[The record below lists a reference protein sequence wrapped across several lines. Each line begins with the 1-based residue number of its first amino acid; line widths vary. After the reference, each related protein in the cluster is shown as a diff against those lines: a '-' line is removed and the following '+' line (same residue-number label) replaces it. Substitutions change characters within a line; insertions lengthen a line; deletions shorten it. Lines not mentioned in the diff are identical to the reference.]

1 MTLRLDGHR
10 AAIVGGAG
18 AIGSEI
24 GRAFAAAGAAVAV
37 LDLDESAAVALA
49 GSLEGDGHSGCV
61 ADVTDPG
68 SVERAAENCGPVDSV
83 VYCAG
88 IAFTADVVDTD
99 WEQYRRL
106 VAVNLDGAFYTSAA
120 FTRRMVAANRG
131 GSFVFLTSTA
141 GLRGEAGAS
150 AYCASKFGLIG
161 LMESLAAELTPHAIR
176 ANAIAPGNVDSPML
190 RSVAAAQA
198 EREGGSAEEL
208 IDRYAHAGAAQRLV
222 SIPEV
227 AAAAL
232 WLASPL
238 SAAVTG
244 DVLRVDAGQMIG

>member
-10 AAIVGGAG
+10 TAIVGGAG

-37 LDLDESAAVALA
+37 LDIDEGAAVALA
-49 GSLEGDGHSGCV
+49 SSLHGDGHSGSAV
-61 ADVTDPG
+61 DVTDPD
-68 SVERAAENCGPVDSV
+68 SVERAAEICGPVDSV

-99 WEQYRRL
+99 WARYRRL
-106 VAVNLDGAFYTSAA
+106 MAVNLDGAFYTSAA
-120 FTRRMVAANRG
+120 FARRMVAEG
-131 GSFVFLTSTA
+131 GSGSFVFLTSTA
-141 GLRGEAGAS
+141 GLRGEAGATS
-150 AYCASKFGLIG
+150 YCASKFGLIG
-161 LMESLAAELTPHAIR
+161 LMESLAAELTPHSVR
-176 ANAIAPGNVDSPML
+176 ANAVAPGNVDSPML
-190 RSVAAAQA
+190 RSVALAQA
-198 EREGGSAEEL
+198 EREGASAEEM
-208 IDRYAHAGAAQRLV
+208 IDRYAHAGAAQQLV

-227 AAAAL
+227 ASAVL

-238 SAAVTG
+238 SGAVTG